1 MIKLFKN
8 LTLVDISII
17 AVCATIILGIFT
29 FIDMYRYEY
38 INWPS
43 GAASFPSVIQYDK
56 LNKTQCLSVMTTDT
70 HSFPYDGLND
80 NEKLQGTD
88 LLLPC
93 FKLDK

>member
-1 MIKLFKN
+1 MFKN

-38 INWPS
+38 VNWPS
-43 GAASFPSVIQYDK
+43 GDAAYPVVIQYDK
-56 LNKTQCLSVMTTDT
+56 LTKTQCLSVMSSKNLTYA
-70 HSFPYDGLND
+70 PYDGLND
-80 NEKLQGTD
+80 NEKLQGPE